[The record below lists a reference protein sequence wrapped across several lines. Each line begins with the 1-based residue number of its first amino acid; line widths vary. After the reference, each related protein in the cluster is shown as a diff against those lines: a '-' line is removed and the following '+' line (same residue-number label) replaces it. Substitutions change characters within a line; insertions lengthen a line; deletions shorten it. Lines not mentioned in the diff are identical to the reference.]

1 MILAIDIGNTHT
13 KLGSVDE
20 NEQVTMLCRIPTD
33 RDDTED
39 GYAARISQIFAIKK
53 VDPSLFEDIVISS
66 VVPPVTQAM
75 KGAIKSIT
83 GKSALVLGQ
92 NLKTDLDIK
101 IPGGIIAPDLEAT
114 AVAARNNCKLPA
126 VIINMGT
133 ATTITV
139 VDQNGS
145 YIGGAILPGV
155 GTSLNALTDKTSLL
169 PGIEIEAPSKI
180 IADETVDSMKSG
192 IVYGS
197 AGAIDGILDRFES
210 EFTIPFASIV
220 ATGGIGHLIEQYC
233 RHDITLD
240 DDLLLKGLYE
250 IWGSNKAKH

>member
-1 MILAIDIGNTHT
+1 MILTIDIGNTHT

-20 NEQVTMLCRIPTD
+20 SLNVNMICRIPTD

-39 GYAARISQIFAIKK
+39 GYVARISQIMSVKNI
-53 VDPSLFEDIVISS
+53 DPCSFEDIIISS
-66 VVPPVTQAM
+66 VVPPVTASI
-75 KGAIKSIT
+75 KKAIKIIT
-83 GKSALVLGQ
+83 GKDPLILGQ
-92 NLKTDLDIK
+92 GIRSDLKID
-101 IPGGIIAPDLEAT
+101 IPGGVIAPDLEAT
-114 AVAARNNCKLPA
+114 AVAARVYYPLPSI
-126 VIINMGT
+126 IINMGT

-139 VDQNGS
+139 VDENGV

-169 PGIEIEAPSKI
+169 PGIEIEAPTKA
-180 IADETVDSMKSG
+180 IANETVDSMKSG

-197 AGAIDGILDRFES
+197 AGAIDGIIDH
-210 EFTIPFASIV
+210 FTAELGKTPASLV

-240 DDLLLKGLYE
+240 DDLLLKGLYY
-250 IWGSNKAKH
+250 IWEKRNV